1 MMIMEYLALLPI
13 VSFVF
18 ISIIIHQIL
27 KSKLAIRTPK
37 STKFPPGPKPLPI
50 IGNILELGTQPHQS
64 LAKLSQTYGPIMT
77 LKLGTITTIVIS
89 SPMLAKQILQKYDQ
103 IFSYRTIPDTVKV
116 LDHHMYSMGWLQPS
130 TQWRI
135 LRRVCATKVFS
146 PKQLDSTQVLRQKK
160 LRELMDFVKNK
171 SEKGEVLNFSETCF
185 ITVLNFISNAFF
197 SIDLGHYD
205 SSKSQEFKDIIWGG
219 GEETGKP
226 NVVDFFPFLRLLDP
240 QGARA
245 RMTKHAKKLIA
256 FLDGLIEE
264 RLKLR
269 ALEIETTNKRG
280 KDVLDSV
287 LEVMLEENS
296 QVTRLHVVHLFLT
309 LFVAGVDSTSIT
321 IEWAMTELLRNP
333 EKLEK
338 LRKEL
343 HCVLGNGEQNVEELH
358 ISKLPFLTAVIKET
372 LRLHPPGPLLVSH
385 KAHED
390 VEMSGFMIPK
400 NAQVLVNIWA
410 MGKDPSIW
418 ENPNEFMPERF
429 LDSKIDIHGHD
440 FEFIPFGSGR
450 RICPGLPLAYRSAH
464 IVLASLLNGYDW
476 KLANGEKPK
485 DLDMSEKFGITL
497 HKAQPLQAIPIK
509 SQP

>member
-1 MMIMEYLALLPI
+1 
-13 VSFVF
+13 
-18 ISIIIHQIL
+18 
-27 KSKLAIRTPK
+27 
-37 STKFPPGPKPLPI
+37 
-50 IGNILELGTQPHQS
+50 
-64 LAKLSQTYGPIMT
+64 
-77 LKLGTITTIVIS
+77 
-89 SPMLAKQILQKYDQ
+89 
-103 IFSYRTIPDTVKV
+103 
-116 LDHHMYSMGWLQPS
+116 
-130 TQWRI
+130 
-135 LRRVCATKVFS
+135 
-146 PKQLDSTQVLRQKK
+146 
-160 LRELMDFVKNK
+160 
-171 SEKGEVLNFSETCF
+171 
-185 ITVLNFISNAFF
+185 
-197 SIDLGHYD
+197 
-205 SSKSQEFKDIIWGG
+205 
-219 GEETGKP
+219 
-226 NVVDFFPFLRLLDP
+226 
-240 QGARA
+240 
-245 RMTKHAKKLIA
+245 
-256 FLDGLIEE
+256 
-264 RLKLR
+264 
-269 ALEIETTNKRG
+269 
-280 KDVLDSV
+280 
-287 LEVMLEENS
+287 
-296 QVTRLHVVHLFLT
+296 
-309 LFVAGVDSTSIT
+309 
-321 IEWAMTELLRNP
+321 MTELLRNP